1 MTARK
6 KVSMTLKILIVATS
20 LGGVFLSLITAQ
32 KDGYS
37 HWARRLLYFTAQSNI
52 WIGVSTLALLL
63 SPLFKSH
70 EKRRKHLYVL
80 RFVFTVSITMTGVVF
95 CALLAPFAA
104 DYGYR
109 TWTLSSVLTHALTPM
124 LAILDF
130 FLDTNRLVIENKH
143 VLLCS
148 LPPIL
153 YFSISFLL
161 EIFNVDF
168 GRGVAYPYFFM
179 NFRSPVGVFG
189 FSSTPPFV
197 MGTFYWFLL
206 FPALLYGIAFVYK
219 RLYNRK
225 KAR

>member
-1 MTARK
+1 
-6 KVSMTLKILIVATS
+6 
-20 LGGVFLSLITAQ
+20 
-32 KDGYS
+32 
-37 HWARRLLYFTAQSNI
+37 
-52 WIGVSTLALLL
+52 
-63 SPLFKSH
+63 
-70 EKRRKHLYVL
+70 
-80 RFVFTVSITMTGVVF
+80 MTGVVF

-179 NFRSPVGVFG
+179 NFRSPAGVFG
-189 FSSTPPFV
+189 FSTVPPFF

-206 FPALLYGIAFVYK
+206 FPALLFGIATLFK
-219 RLYNRK
+219 RLHNKRIT
-225 KAR
+225 A